1 MVKYRRKIVLI
12 NRRFQINLI
21 LKFVIVNIGIM
32 ALFGFLIYLFLDSE
46 IEANLLSSHT
56 KYKNMK
62 DMLLPIVLALS
73 FINVLISSF
82 IIAFFVLFASFRI
95 AGPLFR
101 FNSALNEITS
111 GNLKPYINLR
121 EKDQLFEISQSLQ
134 SFSEQF
140 CNDFT
145 QLDEIRKQLIEINT
159 QLNNKPTQECIQK
172 LSQVIEQY
180 QF

>member
-1 MVKYRRKIVLI
+1 MEKHRRKIVLI

-21 LKFVIVNIGIM
+21 LKFIVVNIGIM

-62 DMLLPIVLALS
+62 DMLLPIVMALS

-101 FNSALNEITS
+101 VNTALIEIAN
-111 GNLKPYINLR
+111 GNLKPFINLR
-121 EKDQLFEISQSLQ
+121 DKDQLLEISQSIQ
-134 SFSEQF
+134 
-140 CNDFT
+140 DFT
-145 QLDEIRKQLIEINT
+145 GRFSKDLDQLNQIKKQLIEMNSN
-159 QLNNKPTQECIQK
+159 LNNDQLQNCIEQ
-172 LSQVIEQY
+172 LDQLLEQY
-180 QF
+180 QY